1 MANRNELKDME
12 RIKRHLAFEDLPYRK
27 QMLAKTAIRQLLNTL
42 GYVDN
47 ADEFTGKLIEEQ
59 NEFLDWASKPNS
71 LRRLN
76 AKTVDFY
83 KVVLEVALEDSV
95 NASEFRLLERFR
107 LKLGITRRG
116 HRITEFQCID
126 NALVEPDFRRI
137 SLSITGIWSIPACLN
152 YICAGR

>member
-1 MANRNELKDME
+1 ME

-126 NALVEPDFRRI
+126 NALVEAMNGLYKTEMVKPHCIYETLGDLEWVTRLWVDWF
-137 SLSITGIWSIPACLN
+137 N
-152 YICAGR
+152 N